1 MYING
6 VVAKLVL
13 VVNSSSSY
21 RQIYVLILLSITPLA
36 VSCECSF
43 VMGSNYGV
51 WLYNLNNEVYV

>member
-1 MYING
+1 MYINV

-13 VVNSSSSY
+13 VTNSSPSY

-36 VSCECSF
+36 VSSECSF